1 MRNRLMLVILLPI
14 LLCIISAVPA
24 EAENPIVRD
33 SLRNEIRI
41 GWGDQL
47 FEHLIWQS
55 PQYIISNMPESY
67 VEHYNE
73 RYRYTQHWFAE
84 YQWRVNKWFG
94 VGAMVDI
101 SGCLW
106 DEVTR
111 NGTGK
116 EIDRIKNK
124 SFWNLAVMPTFRFT
138 WFNREHISLYSSIGA
153 GIGINGGTETDY
165 LGRHTLCAVA
175 VDIAPI
181 GITAEWDRWFISG
194 ELGGLYSMKNT
205 VSIFMLNSRILSIG
219 AGVRF

>member
-1 MRNRLMLVILLPI
+1 MRNRLMLAILLPI
-14 LLCIISAVPA
+14 LSCIILAVPA
-24 EAENPIVRD
+24 EAENSIVRD

-94 VGAMVDI
+94 VGAMADI

-124 SFWNLAVMPTFRFT
+124 SFWNLAIMPTFRFT

-153 GIGINGGTETDY
+153 GIGVNGGTETDY
-165 LGRHTLCAVA
+165 LGRYTLCAVA

-181 GITAEWDRWFISG
+181 GITAEWDRWFICG
-194 ELGGLYSMKNT
+194 ELGGLYSIKGMT
-205 VSIFMLNSRILSIG
+205 SVFMLNSRILSIG

>member
-1 MRNRLMLVILLPI
+1 MLVILLPI

-153 GIGINGGTETDY
+153 GIGI
-165 LGRHTLCAVA
+165 
-175 VDIAPI
+175 
-181 GITAEWDRWFISG
+181 TAEWDRWFISG